1 MTNDQLLEKLE
12 HWISLLSKSGQGT
25 KEKVRQEM
33 IELKDS
39 LNSTKEVKDNE

>member
-12 HWISLLSKSGQGT
+12 RWISLLSKSGQGT
-25 KEKVRQEM
+25 KEKVRKEI
-33 IELKDS
+33 IEFKDS